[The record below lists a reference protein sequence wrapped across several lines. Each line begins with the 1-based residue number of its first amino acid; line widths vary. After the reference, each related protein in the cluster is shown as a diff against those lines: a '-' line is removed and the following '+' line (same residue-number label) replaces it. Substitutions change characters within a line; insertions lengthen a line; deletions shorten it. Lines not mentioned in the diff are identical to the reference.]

1 MDCSSSCKPRLA
13 VVVLNYNAANDC
25 RVCVSH
31 LRKQQ
36 GVELEIII
44 VDNHSCQAERE
55 KAEALCKETGCTF
68 IPNDVNSGYN
78 AGNNVGLRYAAS
90 KGYEYAAIANPDMEF
105 PQADC
110 LKKCLDKLISDTSV
124 VVVAP
129 DIVLPNGE
137 HQNPQYTYEQN
148 FRKLLFSPYEIFLVK
163 AKLIKEKSFI
173 EPNNSTS
180 RYCAKVSGCFFI
192 TRLQFIIDIGFFDE
206 NVFLYCEEPIL
217 AKQVE
222 IFGKKIFYLADSYAF
237 HRHIAYEN
245 VNPSKK
251 MEQFW
256 KSQKYFYR
264 KYLGLSRVKMLFIRF
279 FYGIAH
285 AIYKVI
291 FFIKYGGSNE

>member
-1 MDCSSSCKPRLA
+1 MDFSSSCKPRLA
-13 VVVLNYNAANDC
+13 VVVLNYNSANDC
-25 RVCVSH
+25 RVCVSY

-110 LKKCLDKLISDTSV
+110 LKKCLDKLISDNSV

-137 HQNPQYTYEQN
+137 HQNPQCQN
-148 FRKLLFSPYEIFLVK
+148 LPTFWEIIFSPLKEILAKFGLCRSLDLV
-163 AKLIKEKSFI
+163 EHDNKS
-173 EPNNSTS
+173 S
-180 RYCAKVSGCFFI
+180 RYCEKVSGCFFLI
-192 TRLQFIIDIGFFDE
+192 RMSFLKDIGFFDE
-206 NVFLYCEEPIL
+206 NIFLYCEEPIL
-217 AKQVE
+217 SYQV
-222 IFGKKIFYLADSYAF
+222 KSANRRMYYLAETYVV
-237 HRHIAYEN
+237 HRHLKAEKGN
-245 VNPSKK
+245 SSKRMK
-251 MEQFW
+251 LLW
-256 KSQKYFYR
+256 KSQKYLM
-264 KYLGLSRVKMLFIRF
+264 KTYLGFSRIQL
-279 FYGIAH
+279 AC
-285 AIYKVI
+285 I
-291 FFIKYGGSNE
+291 FFIHNIIHRIILLFLKVKHRE